1 MVLITQFQV
10 TAKVCSG
17 LDLQNSEGGLSD
29 IRRAA
34 GLVPLL

>member
-1 MVLITQFQV
+1 MVLLTQFQV

-17 LDLQNSEGGLSD
+17 LDLQKSEGGLSG

-34 GLVPLL
+34 DLVPLL